1 LGENYTCSCGEEVK
15 VPIAR
20 FVVLLSC
27 LLNIF
32 PTILNEFSSH
42 REYLH
47 LIVIAIQFIRFKVVV
62 QVEYQGSKADF
73 IFWDNECQSIIGDTA
88 EDIRQE
94 MKKVI

>member
-27 LLNIF
+27 LLNILS
-32 PTILNEFSSH
+32 TILNEFSS
-42 REYLH
+42 H